1 MQGAG
6 FLNEK
11 HTRYMLECFSN
22 ATGLYLKG
30 VDANGAVFLELDN
43 VEECAFCAYVKDCNQ
58 KACIQSYKQACI
70 EASKWKEP
78 YFFRCHAGL
87 VMWAVPIVVE
97 ESCVGCLICGQVLLW
112 EIDEF
117 FIEELEEM
125 NREIKDFETLCQKA
139 ELLKVVSPHKS
150 QSVAEMLQAILN
162 YLSETNREE
171 AQNRRKTEEWRN
183 IILKHMDERKNKFLE
198 DPFENDRYLLKE
210 KKLLQAIRTGQ
221 KEKVAERLPAFLTD
235 LYVLSGYSFDRV
247 KVRAFEFMAM
257 VSRAI
262 VEAGLDSHIAMMQ
275 SEKFYEAMGEAK
287 ASEVLF
293 DRIRSMIDEYMED
306 IFMMSQTAHQSLL
319 KAAMR
324 HVQTHYADPLRVE
337 DLAAA
342 AGISASYLSHLFKD
356 TFNYTVN
363 DYILRIR
370 VENAVRLMQKR
381 DLTLGEI
388 AEKCGFPSAGHFSK
402 VFKKQLGMTPKEYRN
417 RFIDTL

>member
-1 MQGAG
+1 MPEAG
-6 FLNEK
+6 FLKEK

-30 VDANGAVFLELDN
+30 VDPEGRIFLELDN
-43 VEECAFCAYVKDCNQ
+43 VEECEFCTYVKGCNEA
-58 KACIQSYKQACI
+58 ACTQSYKQACV
-70 EASKWKEP
+70 EAAKWKEP

-125 NREIKDFETLCQKA
+125 NRDIEDFNTLCQKA
-139 ELLKVVSPHKS
+139 HLLKVLSPHKS

-162 YLSETNREE
+162 HLSEVNREE
-171 AQNRRKTEEWRN
+171 AQERRKTEEWRN
-183 IILKHMDERKNKFLE
+183 VILKHMDERRNQFLE
-198 DPFENDRYLLKE
+198 DPFEYDRYLLKE
-210 KKLLQAIRTGQ
+210 KKLLQAIRTGR
-221 KEKVAERLPAFLTD
+221 KEKVAESLPAFLTD

-247 KVRAFEFMAM
+247 KVRLAEFMAM

-275 SEKFYEAMGEAK
+275 SEKFYDALGQVK
-287 ASEVLF
+287 GSEMLF
-293 DRIRSMIDEYMED
+293 DRVRQIIDEYMED
-306 IFMMSQTAHQSLL
+306 IFMMSQTAHRGLL

-324 HVQTHYADPLRVE
+324 HVQMHYAEPLRVE

-381 DLTLGEI
+381 ELALKDI
-388 AEKCGFPSAGHFSK
+388 AEKCGFPSSGHFSK
-402 VFKKQLGMTPKEYRN
+402 VFKKQFGMTPREYRS
-417 RFIDTL
+417 RFIDSL